1 MVSGHSLAELEA
13 AAELVHRTL
22 PLTPQFHWPLLSQRA
37 GCEVWVKHEN
47 HTPLGAFKVR
57 GGLVYMDW
65 LRQEHPHVTGVITA
79 TRGNHGQ
86 SVAFAARQFGVRAKI
101 VVPHGNSREKNA
113 AMRAL
118 GAELIEHGH
127 DFQAASE
134 HAAQLAE
141 TYSLH
146 RVPSFHPLLVRG
158 VASYALEF
166 FRGCR
171 ALDAVYVPVG
181 MGSGIC
187 GLMAARDA
195 LGLKTEIIGVVS
207 RGAPAYALSFA
218 AGHPVATER
227 ADTFVD
233 GVACRQPDA
242 LAVEAICRGA
252 ARVIQVSDAEVAA
265 AMCALYQDTHNLA
278 EPAVAAAFAGL
289 MQEREQMKHR
299 KVGVVLT
306 GANLDLEVFREVLNS
321 CPDESAKRLVWQQTR

>member
-1 MVSGHSLAELEA
+1 MNSLAELETA
-13 AAELVHRTL
+13 AALVHRVV
-22 PLTPQFHWPLLSQRA
+22 PPTPQFHWPLLSQRA

-47 HTPLGAFKVR
+47 HTQVGAFKIR

-65 LRQEHPHVTGVITA
+65 LRREQQHVSGVIAA

-86 SVAFAARQFGVRAKI
+86 SIAFAAQKNGLRAKV

-118 GAELIEHGH
+118 GADLIEHGH
-127 DFQAASE
+127 DFQAAYE
-134 HAAQLAE
+134 FATHLAE
-141 TYSLH
+141 TEALH
-146 RVPSFHPLLVRG
+146 RVPSFHPLLVLG
-158 VASYALEF
+158 VASYALEL
-166 FRGCR
+166 FRGCP

-207 RGAPAYALSFA
+207 SGAPAYALSFA
-218 AGHPVATER
+218 AGSPVTTER

-233 GVACRQPDA
+233 GVACRQPDPQ
-242 LAVEAICRGA
+242 AVEAICRGA
-252 ARVIQVSDAEVAA
+252 TRVIQVSDAEVAD
-265 AMCALYQDTHNLA
+265 AMRALYQDTHNLA
-278 EPAVAAAFAGL
+278 EPAGAIAFAGL
-289 MQEREQMKHR
+289 MREREQMQRR

-306 GANLDLEVFREVLNS
+306 GANVDLEVFREVLKKT
-321 CPDESAKRLVWQQTR
+321 P